1 MHRVLRYKRHKR
13 ATNVGNIVRSMLDDV
28 HHPSQMD
35 KKMIKKCATK
45 HQAVVTISDSIRN
58 YLVRISTKN
67 ITRKDVERLA
77 VMFDVNRS
85 ILKVS
90 ELIEAY
96 IEQVNRK
103 KSERDYFNRRC

>member
-1 MHRVLRYKRHKR
+1 M
-13 ATNVGNIVRSMLDDV
+13 
-28 HHPSQMD
+28 
-35 KKMIKKCATK
+35 
-45 HQAVVTISDSIRN
+45 TISDSIRN